1 MSTGRTLS
9 GRELTEEH
17 NPLEAGLKDAV
28 SFTKGCYVGQEVIAR
43 LNTYD
48 KVARSIV
55 RLDPMPALAP
65 PADFL
70 TPWPVLI
77 GVACVVPVWT
87 ALIAWVIVRS
97 TVRVDPMR
105 VFQGAA

>member
-1 MSTGRTLS
+1 VV
-9 GRELTEEH
+9 
-17 NPLEAGLKDAV
+17 A
-28 SFTKGCYVGQEVIAR
+28 AR
-43 LNTYD
+43 L
-48 KVARSIV
+48 SIV

-77 GVACVVPVWT
+77 CVACVVPVWT